1 LSSVG
6 ETCAPESWAWAPTD
20 LWVGGSV
27 PQAVKCH
34 FRLPAVDRDA
44 SRMSPFVSNALAQAP
59 LPADVEF
66 ELAQQAA
73 AGDAAAREELI
84 CAGLR
89 LVVLHGL
96 RLGHRGEAL
105 EEAVA
110 AGTEGLICAVDR
122 FDPTR
127 GTRLATYAWQWIA
140 RAMMP
145 AHNLATFP
153 DFADRSHA
161 NTAGSSLLAELPP
174 EQAKVLG
181 LRFGL
186 LTADGLG
193 LTIREVS
200 QQLRLS
206 HWQVRQ
212 LEAKALSRL
221 RRRVDRVGCRAPV
234 VGADPL

>member
-1 LSSVG
+1 
-6 ETCAPESWAWAPTD
+6 
-20 LWVGGSV
+20 
-27 PQAVKCH
+27 
-34 FRLPAVDRDA
+34 
-44 SRMSPFVSNALAQAP
+44 MSPFVSNALAQAP

-66 ELAQQAA
+66 ELAQLAA
-73 AGDAAAREELI
+73 GGDAAAREELI

-96 RLGHRGEAL
+96 RLGHRGEDL

-145 AHNLATFP
+145 VQNSAEFP
-153 DFADRSHA
+153 DCARSSRADPA
-161 NTAGSSLLAELPP
+161 DTSLLAELPP
-174 EQAKVLG
+174 EQATVLG

-186 LTADGLG
+186 LTADGVG

-200 QQLRLS
+200 QQLSLS
-206 HWQVRQ
+206 NWQVRQ
-212 LEAKALSRL
+212 LEAKALSCL
-221 RRRVDRVGCRAPV
+221 RSRVDRVGCRAPV